1 MSVYYEIKGNGI
13 QLEPYEILP
22 YTYKQAEKLG
32 VMIMPSLRPTKKID
46 VFDKDFTKLLASV
59 GARGYK
65 DFPTYTKEKGLQY
78 AKERRKL
85 YKERHEKDRHKKGS
99 AGFYS
104 DKILW

>member
-1 MSVYYEIKGNGI
+1 MYEITEYSK
-13 QLEPYEILP
+13 L
-22 YTYKQAEKLG
+22 QAKKLG
-32 VMIMPSLRPTKKID
+32 VQIKPSTRKGKKLD
-46 VFDKDFTKLLASV
+46 VFRNNEKVASI
-59 GARGYK
+59 GAKGYK

>member
-1 MSVYYEIKGNGI
+1 MYEITEYSK
-13 QLEPYEILP
+13 L
-22 YTYKQAEKLG
+22 QAKKLG
-32 VMIMPSLRPTKKID
+32 VQIKPSTRKGKKLD
-46 VFDKDFTKLLASV
+46 VYKDNKKVASIG
-59 GARGYK
+59 GAGYK

-85 YKERHEKDRHKKGS
+85 YKERHERDRHKKGT

>member
-1 MSVYYEIKGNGI
+1 MYEITEYSK
-13 QLEPYEILP
+13 L
-22 YTYKQAEKLG
+22 QAKKLG
-32 VMIMPSLRPTKKID
+32 VQIKPSSNKKKKLD
-46 VFDKDFTKLLASV
+46 VFKDNKKVAQI
-59 GARGYK
+59 GAKGYK

-78 AKERRKL
+78 AKGRRKL